1 MTTAQFPSRDEAQKR
16 QRNDATLDVER
27 AKRAD
32 SVRNAIAITEMEG
45 GQPSAFCREL
55 LILYENGEISGAEMR
70 KRILGKARGRDLVVG
85 TTSSDVLQDLD
96 QKLGEHARRSF
107 CRPAGCEHRAQSMV
121 PKSQSSKTRFSLPS

>member
-1 MTTAQFPSRDEAQKR
+1 MPFNISRRSPTIHPIRDTALGKTFAITTARFPSRDEAQER

-27 AKRAD
+27 LKRAD

-70 KRILGKARGRDLVVG
+70 KRMLGKARGRD
-85 TTSSDVLQDLD
+85 
-96 QKLGEHARRSF
+96 
-107 CRPAGCEHRAQSMV
+107 
-121 PKSQSSKTRFSLPS
+121 